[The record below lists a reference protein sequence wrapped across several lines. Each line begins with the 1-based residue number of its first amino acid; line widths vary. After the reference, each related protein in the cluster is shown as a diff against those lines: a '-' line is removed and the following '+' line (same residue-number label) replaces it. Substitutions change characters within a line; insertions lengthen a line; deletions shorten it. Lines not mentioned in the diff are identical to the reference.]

1 MTNHHSGPETHGGG
15 RRNSPL
21 IFNSIFETG
30 VRAIFLLV
38 TMYPDILDLED
49 LVALDHLVVHSE
61 DVGGPNS
68 LHPATATRATEMLV
82 RRELIQNGLLLM
94 QTRSLVERIVDVDGI
109 SYRAGDE
116 AHNFVGYLTSSYFRK
131 LKEAAAYLTGLRK
144 RLGRSDF
151 EQLVEQ
157 QLERWAIQFQS
168 SEAPGM
174 ER

>member
-1 MTNHHSGPETHGGG
+1 MTDDRHGAQS
-15 RRNSPL
+15 RSPL
-21 IFNSIFETG
+21 VFNSIFETG

-38 TMYPDILDLED
+38 SMYPDTVDLED

-68 LHPATATRATEMLV
+68 LHPATASHATEMLV

-94 QTRSLVERIVDVDGI
+94 QTRSMVERIANADGI
-109 SYRAGDE
+109 AYRAGDE
-116 AHNFVGYLTSSYFRK
+116 ARNFVGYLTSSYFQE
-131 LKEAAAYLTGLRK
+131 LYEAAAYLADLRR
-144 RLGRSDF
+144 RLGRSGF
-151 EQLVEQ
+151 VQLVEQ